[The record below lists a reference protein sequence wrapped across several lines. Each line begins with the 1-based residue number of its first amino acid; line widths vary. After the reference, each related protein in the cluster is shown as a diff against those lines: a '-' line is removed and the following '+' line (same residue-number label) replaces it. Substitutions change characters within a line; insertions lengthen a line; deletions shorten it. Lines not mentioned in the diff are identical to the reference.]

1 MEFRIGDTF
10 TDSLGRLT
18 NEEQKAVK
26 TTAFDL
32 QMNPAG
38 DGKQFHKIARA
49 RDKNFWSVRAS
60 RDLRLIVHKSAASLL
75 LCYTDHHDEA
85 YAWAERR
92 KIERHPT
99 TGAAQLVEVRELVRE
114 VTPPATSSSSSAP
127 RTPAPV
133 AAATTTTT
141 TKKPAASLFAD
152 TADDDLLAYGVP
164 PEWLVDVNAATED
177 TLFDVASHLP
187 QEAAEALLKLA
198 VGETPAKPERTPAG
212 ADPFKHPDAERR
224 FRVMAD
230 REELERALN
239 APWDRWIVFLHPA
252 QRSLVR
258 RDFNG
263 PARVYGSAG
272 TGKTVVALHRA
283 AELAQ
288 RYPKA
293 RLLLTTFSDTLAA
306 ALASKLRLLVDGDVL
321 NRIAVGAIARIA
333 HDLYEQHVGPA
344 DVADDETVR
353 KLLLDAAA
361 AAAASEFSESFLF
374 NEWRDVIDDW
384 QITSWEQYRDVQR
397 LGRKTRLG
405 EQQRQRLWT
414 IFERVCGELAVR
426 GKISTGG
433 AYARAAEAVAATGR
447 PVFDYIIVDE
457 AQDVGVAQLRFL
469 AVLAGGRANGLFFAG
484 DQGQRIFQTPFSW
497 RSLGV
502 DVRGRS
508 QPLKINYRTT
518 HQIRRRADL
527 LLDEQVADVDGLI
540 EGRRGTVSVFNGAEP
555 IALVFA
561 GEYKEIEGVAAWM
574 QERVTEGIRPGEIA
588 VFVRSEAQLARA
600 QAATQRAGL
609 PGRVLTA
616 TDPTAGEAAV
626 ACGVMHL
633 AKGLEFRAVVVM
645 ACDDEVIPLQERVES
660 VTDPADLEEVYTT
673 ERHLLYVACT
683 RARDFLLVTGTKPV
697 SEFLDDLRSRDF
709 ETSAAAPLKA

>member
-1 MEFRIGDTF
+1 MEFRIADTF

-18 NEEQKAVK
+18 NDEQKVVK

-114 VTPPATSSSSSAP
+114 VTPPATSSSSLAP
-127 RTPAPV
+127 RTPAPI
-133 AAATTTTT
+133 AAPTT
-141 TKKPAASLFAD
+141 TKKPAPPLFAD
-152 TADDDLLAYGVP
+152 TADEDLLTYGVP
-164 PEWLVDVNAATED
+164 PEWLADVKAATED
-177 TLFDVASHLP
+177 TLFNVAEHLP

-198 VGETPAKPERTPAG
+198 VGEEPAKPEVAPEE

-239 APWDRWIVFLHPA
+239 APWDKWIVFLHPA

-258 RDFNG
+258 RDYNG

-283 AELAQ
+283 AELAK
-288 RYPKA
+288 RHPKA

-306 ALASKLRLLVDGDVL
+306 ALASKLRLLVSDDVRD
-321 NRIAVGAIARIA
+321 RITVGAIARIA
-333 HDLYEQHVGPA
+333 RDLYQQHVGPA
-344 DVADDETVR
+344 EVADDKTVR
-353 KLLLDAAA
+353 ELLLEAAA
-361 AAAASEFSESFLF
+361 ATGASEFSESFLF

-405 EQQRQRLWT
+405 EQQRRRLWA
-414 IFERVCGELAVR
+414 IFEGVRVKLASV

-433 AYARAAEAVAATGR
+433 AYAGAAEAIHSTGR
-447 PVFDYIIVDE
+447 PAFDHIIVDE

-469 AVLAGGRANGLFFAG
+469 AALDGGRANGLFFAG
-484 DQGQRIFQTPFSW
+484 DQGQRIFQVPFSW

-508 QPLKINYRTT
+508 QALKINYRTS

-540 EGRRGTVSVFNGAEP
+540 EGRGGTVSVFNGADP

-561 GEYKEIEGVAAWM
+561 SEEQEIEGVSVWLR
-574 QERVTEGIRPGEIA
+574 ERVTEGIRPEEMA
-588 VFVRSEAQLARA
+588 VFVRSEGQLARA
-600 QAATQRAGL
+600 QAATERADL
-609 PGRVLTA
+609 PGRVLTDS
-616 TDPTAGEAAV
+616 DPTAGEAGV
-626 ACGVMHL
+626 ACGFMHL
-633 AKGLEFRAVVVM
+633 AKGLEFRAVVIM

-660 VTDPADLEEVYTT
+660 VSDPADLEEVYTT

-683 RARDFLLVTGTKPV
+683 RARDFLLISGTTPA
-697 SEFLDDLRSRDF
+697 SEFIDDLRPTQVHESF
-709 ETSAAAPLKA
+709 GGQ